1 METEVR
7 IKAKA
12 AKSTAARLRMLGTA
26 KKNEALKAIAEGLD
40 KNREI
45 IKAENTKDIEYAQAS
60 GISVAMIDRLKLD
73 DKRIDGMIEGIGEVI
88 SLPDPVGEIIDAWKQ
103 PNGLTF
109 QKVRVPLG
117 LIGMIFESRP
127 NVTVDAAILCL
138 KSGNPVVLRGGEE
151 AANSNLILGRIIR
164 EGIAKAGVPEDAVQ
178 IIETLD
184 RNAVGEM
191 LTMNEYFD
199 VIIPRGGHNL
209 INRVVR
215 EATVPVIQTGVGN
228 CHMFVDESA
237 DMAKAVDIIEN
248 AKVQRP
254 GVCNAIETVLV
265 HEKIAAVFLPLLF
278 ERLNGDGVE
287 IRGCEKT
294 KAILPSVVPAIEE
307 DWATEFLALIL
318 SVKVVKDVEEA
329 IEHIARFGT
338 KHSEAIL
345 TNDYENSFKFVNNVD
360 AAAVYV
366 NASTRFTDGQ
376 QFGLG
381 AEIGI
386 STQNLHVRGPM
397 GLRELTTNKFIVFGH
412 GHIRK

>member
-7 IKAKA
+7 LKAKA
-12 AKSTAARLRMLGTA
+12 AKSTAAKLRMLGTA
-26 KKNEALKAIAEGLD
+26 VKNEALKAIAEGLD
-40 KNREI
+40 NNREL
-45 IKAENTKDIEYAQAS
+45 IKVENKKDIENAKVS
-60 GISVAMIDRLKLD
+60 GMSVAMIDRLKLD
-73 DKRIDGMIEGIGEVI
+73 DNRIDGMIEGIGEVVA
-88 SLPDPVGEIIDAWKQ
+88 LPDPVGEIIDAWKL
-103 PNGLTF
+103 PNELSF

-127 NVTVDAAILCL
+127 NVTIDAAILCL

-151 AANSNLILGRIIR
+151 ANHSNQILGKIIR
-164 EGIAKAGVPEDAVQ
+164 AGIARAGMPEDAVQ
-178 IIETLD
+178 VIETLD
-184 RNAVGEM
+184 REAVGEM

-215 EATVPVIQTGVGN
+215 EATVPVIKTGVGN

-237 DMAKAVDIIEN
+237 DFANAVDIIEN

-265 HEKIAAVFLPLLF
+265 HENIAEKFLPILYD
-278 ERLNGDGVE
+278 RLNADDVE

-294 KAILPSVVPAIEE
+294 RAILPEVTAAVEE

-318 SVKVVKDVEEA
+318 SVKVVGSVEEA
-329 IEHIARFGT
+329 IEHIALFGT

-345 TNDYENSFKFVNNVD
+345 TNNYENSFKFVNNVD

-397 GLRELTTNKFIVFGH
+397 GLRELTTNKYIVFGH
-412 GHIRK
+412 GQVRK